1 MGLLLKKLKEALF
14 GSTDEKSSNEAYA
27 LIVLEDTDMVRHYR
41 WVCLSDFKKAL
52 RKNKVVADEPVVVSQ
67 ISWLQRCV
75 VTGYDYNLF
84 VVHMKNGKYYRL
96 KSKTT
101 LGDLLKNSQQVFEK
115 DGNINWSKIRV
126 VSFLPVGKKIYF
138 DHKGYELAQENN
150 HLVVRRYYPK

>member
-14 GSTDEKSSNEAYA
+14 GSTDEKRSNEAYA

-67 ISWLQRCV
+67 ISWLQQCA
-75 VTGYDYNLF
+75 VTGCNYNLF
-84 VVHMKNGKYYRL
+84 KVRLKNGEYCHMRV
-96 KSKTT
+96 KTA
-101 LGDLLKNSQQVFEK
+101 LGNLLKNSQQVFEK

-150 HLVVRRYYPK
+150 SLVVRRYYPK